1 MSRIAHKHA
10 SLGIKPQQYQV
21 VNDELMG
28 AIVDILGD
36 AVTPEVAAAWDEV
49 YWLMA
54 NALINQERGLYSAR
68 GVKPHTVWRD

>member
-36 AVTPEVAAAWDEV
+36 AETSPSSCRRRAPD
-49 YWLMA
+49 
-54 NALINQERGLYSAR
+54 
-68 GVKPHTVWRD
+68 